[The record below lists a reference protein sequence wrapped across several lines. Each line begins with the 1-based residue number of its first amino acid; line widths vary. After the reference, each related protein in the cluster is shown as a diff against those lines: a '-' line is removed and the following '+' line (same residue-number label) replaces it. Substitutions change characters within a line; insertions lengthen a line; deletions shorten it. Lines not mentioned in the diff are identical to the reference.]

1 MNFYMHNIHQ
11 IQNIKDKKIQ
21 ITFCGCSRKQRVHL
35 TFNTSTKAINNC
47 RVKQKHTGK
56 YLQEGRVSVPY
67 KFLAYDPVH
76 THIHIPQIT
85 CTLTL
90 PTTVLHPSTHEK
102 HVSRHAH
109 TIFVPRTHRLKLSL
123 QVQRAVIYI

>member
-76 THIHIPQIT
+76 THIHIYHRSR
-85 CTLTL
+85 
-90 PTTVLHPSTHEK
+90 VHLHSLLQYYTHQHMK
-102 HVSRHAH
+102 SMFPDMHILFLSHAH
-109 TIFVPRTHRLKLSL
+109 IV
-123 QVQRAVIYI
+123 